1 MKLERQKLLAK
12 VAYLYY
18 MEGKSQSEI
27 ANELGIY
34 RTTISRMLAKAR
46 EEGLVR
52 IEISDFNPEIFQLES
67 YFKSKY
73 HLKDVEIVSS
83 RKDSDTSEIEKD
95 LAHVAAAMIR
105 KKIKENDKV
114 GIAWGRTLSKVVEA
128 MRPHPVSQVSF
139 VPLAGG
145 PSHINAR
152 YHVNTLVYE
161 MSRRFQGSC
170 TFINAT
176 LVQENANLAKGILT
190 SKYFEGLMDNWEKL
204 DVAIVGVGGKPKSNE
219 QQWLDL
225 LNQDD
230 FQCLDEEAA
239 VGEITCRFFNHS
251 GDPVNQHLAKR
262 TIGITLEQLQ
272 KVPNRI
278 AVAHGN
284 YKAAALLAVLKKGY
298 INHLV
303 TDFSTALNILRLD
316 KDTFVDT
323 IYQKS

>member
-73 HLKDVEIVSS
+73 HLKDIEIVSS

-114 GIAWGRTLSKVVEA
+114 GIA
-128 MRPHPVSQVSF
+128 
-139 VPLAGG
+139 
-145 PSHINAR
+145 
-152 YHVNTLVYE
+152 
-161 MSRRFQGSC
+161 
-170 TFINAT
+170 
-176 LVQENANLAKGILT
+176 
-190 SKYFEGLMDNWEKL
+190 
-204 DVAIVGVGGKPKSNE
+204 
-219 QQWLDL
+219 
-225 LNQDD
+225 
-230 FQCLDEEAA
+230 
-239 VGEITCRFFNHS
+239 
-251 GDPVNQHLAKR
+251 
-262 TIGITLEQLQ
+262 
-272 KVPNRI
+272 
-278 AVAHGN
+278 
-284 YKAAALLAVLKKGY
+284 
-298 INHLV
+298 
-303 TDFSTALNILRLD
+303 
-316 KDTFVDT
+316 
-323 IYQKS
+323 

>member
-1 MKLERQKLLAK
+1 
-12 VAYLYY
+12 
-18 MEGKSQSEI
+18 
-27 ANELGIY
+27 
-34 RTTISRMLAKAR
+34 
-46 EEGLVR
+46 
-52 IEISDFNPEIFQLES
+52 
-67 YFKSKY
+67 
-73 HLKDVEIVSS
+73 
-83 RKDSDTSEIEKD
+83 
-95 LAHVAAAMIR
+95 
-105 KKIKENDKV
+105 
-114 GIAWGRTLSKVVEA
+114 
-128 MRPHPVSQVSF
+128 
-139 VPLAGG
+139 
-145 PSHINAR
+145 
-152 YHVNTLVYE
+152 
-161 MSRRFQGSC
+161 
-170 TFINAT
+170 
-176 LVQENANLAKGILT
+176 
-190 SKYFEGLMDNWEKL
+190 MDNWEKL

-225 LNQDD
+225 LNQED

-251 GDPVNQHLAKR
+251 GDSVNQHLAKR

-323 IYQKS
+323 MYQKS